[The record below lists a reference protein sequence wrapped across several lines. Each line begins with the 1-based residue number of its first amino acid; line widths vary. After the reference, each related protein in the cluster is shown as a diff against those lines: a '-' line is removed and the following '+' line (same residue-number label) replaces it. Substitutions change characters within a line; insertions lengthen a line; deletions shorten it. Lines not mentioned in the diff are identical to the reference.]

1 MLVLT
6 SVIGQATDADLGERL
21 HALSHAGKV
30 EYLVLE
36 RADMARHRLR
46 LRSDRGTECAI
57 ALPRDQR
64 LANGSVLLLEEGRA
78 VVVRMAEEE
87 WLELEPADVTAALD
101 LGYLIGNMHW
111 RARAEGAVMRIALE
125 GEEAGYLARLRPL
138 LDSGRVKR
146 IDHA

>member
-1 MLVLT
+1 MQVLN
-6 SVIGQATDADLGERL
+6 SVVGQATDADVSERL

-46 LRSDRGTECAI
+46 LQSDKGTEYAI

-64 LANGSVLLLEEGRA
+64 LANGSVLLLEDERA
-78 VVVRMAEEE
+78 VVVRMAEEQ
-87 WLELEPADVTAALD
+87 WLELEPVDVTAALD

-111 RARAEGAVMRIALE
+111 RARAEGSVMRIALE
-125 GEEAGYLARLRPL
+125 GEESGYLARLRPL

-146 IDHA
+146 VDHA